1 MLPARFFVGIS
12 VITFLVFSL
21 GSSWPQSQLNEQPR
35 LPFTDDGACPFEGC
49 QYGEWTAGARVVARR
64 DANINSPVVFAIQSG
79 EKITTLSGKVITRQ
93 LGIVKM
99 LKRVVFDEVETGTV
113 PYTSLKVEVPAGA
126 VLYLLHEEGEGYCL
140 YWYNGATHSQDLY
153 AETVHKGNDD
163 FPWDVISLPR
173 TEWWVNVKNHNGRTG
188 WALNPRDFRGMD
200 ALGGK

>member
-1 MLPARFFVGIS
+1 
-12 VITFLVFSL
+12 
-21 GSSWPQSQLNEQPR
+21 
-35 LPFTDDGACPFEGC
+35 
-49 QYGEWTAGARVVARR
+49 
-64 DANINSPVVFAIQSG
+64 
-79 EKITTLSGKVITRQ
+79 
-93 LGIVKM
+93 M

-188 WALNPRDFRGMD
+188 WVLNPRDFRGMD

>member
-1 MLPARFFVGIS
+1 MLPARFFEGIS

-126 VLYLLHEEGEGYCL
+126 VLYLLHEEGEGYSL

-188 WALNPRDFRGMD
+188 WVLNPRDFRGMD